1 MKDSV
6 QFFVLLGV
14 VALSNFQTSMT
25 LWSECR
31 KSTEAIIKHID
42 ERCAAVTQNLRS
54 LASDDALVI
63 KNPQG
68 NGFIVTGNCAA
79 GDAVASE
86 NGNESLKL
94 GGNLGKN
101 QIKSVLPVPQ
111 GAPLQKGAN
120 ALCNAEPDKAVNN
133 GVNQIPNGGR
143 DNFNSADD
151 VLHGT
156 NDKAANFN
164 KSITEAER

>member
-42 ERCAAVTQNLRS
+42 ERCAAVPQNFGS

-63 KNPQG
+63 KNTQG
-68 NGFIVTGNCAA
+68 DGFIVVGNHTASN
-79 GDAVASE
+79 AVASE

-120 ALCNAEPDKAVNN
+120 ALCNAEPYKAVNN
-133 GVNQIPNGGR
+133 GVNQIPSDVIGEFNG
-143 DNFNSADD
+143 ADD
-151 VLHGT
+151 VLHGA

-164 KSITEAER
+164 KSITEVER